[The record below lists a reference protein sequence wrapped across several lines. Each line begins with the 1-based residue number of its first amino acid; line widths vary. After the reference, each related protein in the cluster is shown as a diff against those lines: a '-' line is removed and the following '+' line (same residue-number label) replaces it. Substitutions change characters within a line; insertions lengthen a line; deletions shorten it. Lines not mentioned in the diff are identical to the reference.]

1 MIARRPYLDMHQR
14 LFIGIFGGY
23 VSFIACIATF
33 HAIQMGLMFGGAGI
47 FYFNVLLL
55 AMFRLKR

>member
-1 MIARRPYLDMHQR
+1 MHQR